1 MNIRALKYALPLML
15 YVLAMISFSSHGIY
29 CWLLLLFGWVLIPLM
44 ELLMKKDIRNLSQAE
59 EEMAKKDKVY
69 DLLLYLSVVLL
80 YPTLF
85 IFLHSMQ
92 EPGLALSDRI
102 ARVATMGM
110 LCGTIGINVG
120 HELGHRSNRFEQMLG
135 KASLLI
141 SLYTHFFIEHNKG
154 HHKNVATRKDP
165 SSARLGESVY
175 HFYPR
180 TIILTYISAWRIA
193 GQDAQKNNRR
203 VFGLQNETLQLQF
216 VQLVFILLIFFVFG
230 WKLLLYY
237 LAAAFMGALLLETV
251 NYIEH
256 YGLSRKKMAD
266 GKFERALPRH
276 SWNSDHPIGRLLLFE
291 LSRHSDHHYL
301 ASRKYQLLRHHED
314 APELPTGY
322 PGMMLLSLFPPIWF
336 FVMNRQMEKYKSL
349 LSEPPVKLKV

>member
-1 MNIRALKYALPLML
+1 MNIRALKYALPLTL
-15 YVLAMISFSSHGIY
+15 YVLAMISFSNHGIY

-44 ELLMKKDIRNLSQAE
+44 ELLMKRNIRNLSLAE
-59 EEMAKKDKVY
+59 EEMAKKDKMY
-69 DLLLYLSVVLL
+69 DLLLYLSVLLL
-80 YPTLF
+80 YPTIF
-85 IFLHSMQ
+85 VFLHSMQ
-92 EPGLALSDRI
+92 ETGLALSDRI
-102 ARVATMGM
+102 ARVVTMGM
-110 LCGTIGINVG
+110 VCGTIGINVG

-135 KASLLI
+135 KASLLS

-154 HHKNVATRKDP
+154 HHKNVATKNDP

-175 HFYPR
+175 RFYPR

-193 GQDAQKNNRR
+193 GQDARKNNKK
-203 VFGLQNETLQLQF
+203 VFRLHNEMLQLQL
-216 VQLVFILLIFFVFG
+216 VQLGFVLLIFFVFS
-230 WKLLLYY
+230 WELLLYY

-256 YGLSRKKMAD
+256 YGLSRKKLAD
-266 GKFERALPRH
+266 GKFERAMPRH

-301 ASRKYQLLRHHED
+301 ASRKYQLLRHHDD

-336 FVMNRQMEKYKSL
+336 FVMHRQMEKYKSL
-349 LSEPPVKLKV
+349 LSEPPVKL